1 MSRSLAVALAAL
13 TLASCKPTSD
23 DMLNTAAQACQRS
36 DIEDVV
42 SKETRNLMVK
52 PNIEKLL
59 VAEWWGLDVKE
70 ILAQIEGARVS
81 FDGVGTMT
89 HGAPGQQFTQI
100 ICGGKLQL
108 DMSTGLAGQQIF
120 GIPRLRWA
128 INFPEPTSDPLS
140 GGFSVEV
147 DPDSI
152 HDGMTFNGMPARSE
166 QADGSSGDGSAGAAI
181 DAEAADPGAGQHADS
196 AAEAAAAAAKDFDA
210 ASQVDAAP
218 SRQRTAPADKSVNA
232 PSEDDLYAP
241 HGN

>member
-1 MSRSLAVALAAL
+1 MSRSLTVALATLA
-13 TLASCKPTSD
+13 LASCKPTSD
-23 DMLNTAAQACQRS
+23 DMLDTAVQACQRA
-36 DIEDVV
+36 DVQDVV
-42 SKETRNLMVK
+42 GKETRNLMVK

-70 ILAQIEGARVS
+70 ILAEIEGARVS

-89 HGAPGQQFTQI
+89 HAAPGQQFTQI

-152 HDGMTFNGMPARSE
+152 HDGMTFNGKPPQSDE
-166 QADGSSGDGSAGAAI
+166 QAQGG
-181 DAEAADPGAGQHADS
+181 
-196 AAEAAAAAAKDFDA
+196 AEAAAPVASPAPNAANAEEAARAAQDAQADFDA
-210 ASQVDAAP
+210 ASKPDSDIKQ
-218 SRQRTAPADKSVNA
+218 ADVPNKV
-232 PSEDDLYAP
+232 PTEDDLYAP
-241 HGN
+241 HAN